1 MTIQDNPAQ
10 NNPAPEHALF
20 GFPVYPLFCAGDP
33 NNVAMGTTPEM
44 VCPSVADTI
53 KMWKLLLDPGH
64 MIFNPAGLNAQ
75 QHIWHLIHGFATNH
89 YSAAATARGIH
100 LASQMLQ
107 LESLSYNKET
117 AVKLYAQGCLI
128 SADTTDLENSNV
140 PCIGWFTVTA
150 GSSDIGFKLNPEYT
164 KDVDAIIPW
173 TSLNSLNRAAL
184 IRIQPGALNFTLYEQ
199 NYGNQGLPQ
208 SESESESGLGSD
220 PGPFKFTGIEHL
232 FPVDRLDVPLVPR
245 DQATTIGIAISGS
258 TGQINNWHFKQQGD
272 RLNKSDRSEHA
283 PCMLHIGFNDI
294 SQCVEETKIIDCS
307 FLKTDGRRP
316 WFTEVAV
323 LAATLANR
331 VTWNPTVYNNCLF
344 NGVTLIGH
352 APKASLIF
360 NECGFTSTSV
370 DIRNKL
376 NTAPPTLGIAL
387 SDCFGTN
394 RVPNSPQDSIYF
406 KVDPGQAVDVF
417 GTDRAPAENKA
428 NPVKDSRTATRYITL
443 DFVVGANHISDTPYG
458 AAPAKITLMDRPDKY
473 NPVSVNILGPAEV
486 FMSNIAVSAI
496 KCCPHRENHFVGIN
510 VVEPPRGTIFTDWVF
525 TGGGNP
531 SKTSVALSYSQ
542 GSTDIGVESL
552 PAVLFD
558 VLHIPAIDVD
568 TSEHAA
574 QFDLRYAEKWGK
586 AGAWERARTIG
597 LLRANA
603 TEENIAQIE
612 RVIERLAPTGKRD
625 SAKLV
630 PTPSIGTKY
639 RVKPY
644 I

>member
-64 MIFNPAGLNAQ
+64 MIFDPAGLNAQ

-208 SESESESGLGSD
+208 SESESGLGSD

-272 RLNKSDRSEHA
+272 RRNKSDRSEHA

-307 FLKTDGRRP
+307 FMQTSYGNNWFEKISTSKMSMTD
-316 WFTEVAV
+316 
-323 LAATLANR
+323 ATI
-331 VTWNPTVYNNCLF
+331 TYEGCLF
-344 NGVTLIGH
+344 VGVELKPRTNSMGTKPN
-352 APKASLIF
+352 PKLALNF
-360 NECGFTSTSV
+360 NECSFLEVSV
-370 DIRNKL
+370 DIRSCSM
-376 NTAPPTLGIAL
+376 PGISL
-387 SDCFGTN
+387 INCFGTQ
-394 RVPNSPQDSIYF
+394 VAPSTYWHNSLQLALNPDQVATVVGATTADNGGVGDFHQKKTSLSFWVGPDIRAGGALPR
-406 KVDPGQAVDVF
+406 DF
-417 GTDRAPAENKA
+417 GTDIK
-428 NPVKDSRTATRYITL
+428 
-443 DFVVGANHISDTPYG
+443 GG
-458 AAPAKITLMDRPDKY
+458 AAAEITLMDMPRQ
-473 NPVSVNILGPAEV
+473 NPVHITIDGPAKV
-486 FMSNIAVSAI
+486 FMSDVPVSAI
-496 KCCPHRENHFVGIN
+496 RRCPRSDSHFVGVN
-510 VVEPPRGTIFTDWVF
+510 VKEPREGIDFMEWS
-525 TGGGNP
+525 TGP
-531 SKTSVALSYSQ
+531 SKTSVELFYSNIDKSVMLLSQ
-542 GSTDIGVESL
+542 ATLNLNKV
-552 PAVLFD
+552 A
-558 VLHIPAIDVD
+558 
-568 TSEHAA
+568 TTT
-574 QFDLRYAEKWGK
+574 
-586 AGAWERARTIG
+586 WERARAVGVLQASLTENNVG
-597 LLRANA
+597 ETARAVNKLLGHQTNKAASTLKN
-603 TEENIAQIE
+603 
-612 RVIERLAPTGKRD
+612 
-625 SAKLV
+625 
-630 PTPSIGTKY
+630 
-639 RVKPY
+639 KP
-644 I
+644 

>member
-64 MIFNPAGLNAQ
+64 MIFDPAGLNAQ

-89 YSAAATARGIH
+89 YSEAATARGIH

-208 SESESESGLGSD
+208 SESESGLGSD
-220 PGPFKFTGIEHL
+220 PNPGPFKFTGIEHL

-307 FLKTDGRRP
+307 FMRTSYVNNWFEKISTSKMSMTD
-316 WFTEVAV
+316 
-323 LAATLANR
+323 ATI
-331 VTWNPTVYNNCLF
+331 TYEGCLF
-344 NGVTLIGH
+344 AGVELKPRTNSMIIGTKPN
-352 APKASLIF
+352 PKLALNF
-360 NECGFTSTSV
+360 NECSFLEASV
-370 DIRNKL
+370 DIRSCSM
-376 NTAPPTLGIAL
+376 PGISL
-387 SDCFGTN
+387 INCFGTQV
-394 RVPNSPQDSIYF
+394 VPSTRHNSLQLALNPDQVATVVGATNKDDNIGVGDFHRKKTSLSFWVGPDIIGVGGF
-406 KVDPGQAVDVF
+406 HQKKTSLSFWAGPDTRAGGALPRDF
-417 GTDRAPAENKA
+417 GTDEGAKYAAE
-428 NPVKDSRTATRYITL
+428 
-443 DFVVGANHISDTPYG
+443 
-458 AAPAKITLMDRPDKY
+458 ITLMDMPRQ
-473 NPVSVNILGPAEV
+473 NPVRIAIDGPAKV
-486 FMSNIAVSAI
+486 FMSDVPVSAI
-496 KCCPHRENHFVGIN
+496 RRCPRSDNHFVGVN
-510 VVEPPRGTIFTDWVF
+510 VKEPREGIDFMEWNS
-525 TGGGNP
+525 GP
-531 SKTSVALSYSQ
+531 SKTSVELFYSNIDKSVMLLSQATLNLYKVA
-542 GSTDIGVESL
+542 T
-552 PAVLFD
+552 
-558 VLHIPAIDVD
+558 
-568 TSEHAA
+568 TT
-574 QFDLRYAEKWGK
+574 
-586 AGAWERARTIG
+586 WERARAVGVLQASLTENNVG
-597 LLRANA
+597 ETARAVNKLLGHQTNKAASTLKN
-603 TEENIAQIE
+603 
-612 RVIERLAPTGKRD
+612 
-625 SAKLV
+625 
-630 PTPSIGTKY
+630 
-639 RVKPY
+639 KP
-644 I
+644 

>member
-208 SESESESGLGSD
+208 SESESESESGSD

-232 FPVDRLDVPLVPR
+232 FPVDRLDAPLVPR
-245 DQATTIGIAISGS
+245 DQATTIGIATSGS
-258 TGQINNWHFKQQGD
+258 TGQINNWHFKQQNNQH
-272 RLNKSDRSEHA
+272 NKSDHSEHA

-307 FLKTDGRRP
+307 FMRTSYVNNWFEKISTSKMSMTD
-316 WFTEVAV
+316 
-323 LAATLANR
+323 ATI
-331 VTWNPTVYNNCLF
+331 TYEGCLF
-344 NGVTLIGH
+344 VGVELKPRTNSMGTKPN
-352 APKASLIF
+352 PKLALNF
-360 NECGFTSTSV
+360 NECSFLEASV
-370 DIRNKL
+370 DIRSCSM
-376 NTAPPTLGIAL
+376 PGISL
-387 SDCFGTN
+387 INCFGTQVAPSTWHN
-394 RVPNSPQDSIYF
+394 TLQLALNPDQVATVVGATNKDDNIGVGDFHQKKTFLSFWVGPAIRAGGALPRD
-406 KVDPGQAVDVF
+406 F
-417 GTDRAPAENKA
+417 GTDKDKSAAAEITFMDMPRQ
-428 NPVKDSRTATRYITL
+428 NPV
-443 DFVVGANHISDTPYG
+443 HIIIDG
-458 AAPAKITLMDRPDKY
+458 PAK
-473 NPVSVNILGPAEV
+473 V
-486 FMSNIAVSAI
+486 FMSDVLVSAI
-496 KCCPHRENHFVGIN
+496 RRCPRSDNHFVGVN
-510 VVEPPRGTIFTDWVF
+510 VKEPREGIDFME
-525 TGGGNP
+525 GISGP
-531 SKTSVALSYSQ
+531 SKTSVELFYSNIDKSVMLLSQ
-542 GSTDIGVESL
+542 ATLNLNKV
-552 PAVLFD
+552 A
-558 VLHIPAIDVD
+558 
-568 TSEHAA
+568 TTT
-574 QFDLRYAEKWGK
+574 
-586 AGAWERARTIG
+586 WERARAVGVLQASLTENNVG
-597 LLRANA
+597 ETARAVNKLLGHQTNKVASTLKN
-603 TEENIAQIE
+603 
-612 RVIERLAPTGKRD
+612 
-625 SAKLV
+625 
-630 PTPSIGTKY
+630 
-639 RVKPY
+639 KP
-644 I
+644 

>member
-64 MIFNPAGLNAQ
+64 MIFDPAGLNAQ

-272 RLNKSDRSEHA
+272 RRNKSGRSEHA

-307 FLKTDGRRP
+307 FMRTSYVNNWFEKISTSKMSMTD
-316 WFTEVAV
+316 
-323 LAATLANR
+323 ATI
-331 VTWNPTVYNNCLF
+331 TYEGCLF
-344 NGVTLIGH
+344 VGVELKPRTNSMGTKPN
-352 APKASLIF
+352 PKLALNF
-360 NECGFTSTSV
+360 NECSFLEASV
-370 DIRNKL
+370 DIRSCSM
-376 NTAPPTLGIAL
+376 PGISL
-387 SDCFGTN
+387 INCFGTQVAPST
-394 RVPNSPQDSIYF
+394 RHNSLQLALNPDQVATVVGATNKDDNIGVGDFHQKKTSLSFWVGPDIRAGGALPR
-406 KVDPGQAVDVF
+406 DF
-417 GTDRAPAENKA
+417 GTDK
-428 NPVKDSRTATRYITL
+428 
-443 DFVVGANHISDTPYG
+443 G
-458 AAPAKITLMDRPDKY
+458 AAAEITLMDMPRQNLVRITID
-473 NPVSVNILGPAEV
+473 GPAKV
-486 FMSNIAVSAI
+486 FMSDVPVSAI
-496 KCCPHRENHFVGIN
+496 RRCPRSDNHFVGVN
-510 VVEPPRGTIFTDWVF
+510 VKEPRKGIDFMEWSSWL
-525 TGGGNP
+525 
-531 SKTSVALSYSQ
+531 SKTSVELFYSNIDKSVMLLSQ
-542 GSTDIGVESL
+542 ATLNLNKV
-552 PAVLFD
+552 A
-558 VLHIPAIDVD
+558 
-568 TSEHAA
+568 TTT
-574 QFDLRYAEKWGK
+574 
-586 AGAWERARTIG
+586 WERARAVGVLQASLTENNVG
-597 LLRANA
+597 ETARAVNKLLGHQTNKAASTLKN
-603 TEENIAQIE
+603 
-612 RVIERLAPTGKRD
+612 
-625 SAKLV
+625 
-630 PTPSIGTKY
+630 
-639 RVKPY
+639 KP
-644 I
+644 